1 MKYKVIS
8 SLLLLPILLTLIV
21 FTSSKSIKLPTDTKA
36 DKIVLEHDK
45 LEVVKLGEKLK
56 LSAYAIPKNVSN
68 AQIEFSVSNEEY
80 ANIESIEDE
89 YYLISKKKVMLE

>member
-56 LSAYAIPKNVSN
+56 LSAYAIPKMLRQNSQLVMKST
-68 AQIEFSVSNEEY
+68 QT
-80 ANIESIEDE
+80 
-89 YYLISKKKVMLE
+89 LKVQKTNTI

>member
-36 DKIVLEHDK
+36 DKIVLEYDK
-45 LEVVKLGEKLK
+45 L
-56 LSAYAIPKNVSN
+56 
-68 AQIEFSVSNEEY
+68 
-80 ANIESIEDE
+80 
-89 YYLISKKKVMLE
+89 